1 MAAIQHILAANQ
13 QRRRA
18 RSQMVYI
25 NAYVRQHFSPLNVLS
40 DRAVQSK
47 YRLPCVE
54 IQCLVTLVSP
64 HIQRATRCN
73 FSLSPEVQLLAA
85 LRFYA
90 VGNFLEVVGDG
101 TGLSK
106 ASVSRSVAAVTPI
119 FLRHARTHIRMP
131 TTRDEVR
138 QVHRGFHAMAGIPR
152 VIGVVDGTLIP
163 IHNPSL
169 VDPCWIGRKHY
180 AAINTQV
187 AVDHDGLIT
196 DIVARWPGGT
206 QDSFVWANSA
216 VGQKAGRGEFS
227 RSIFLGDSGYPL
239 RSYLVTPITNPA
251 TPQEE
256 RFNEAHTHTRTHIER
271 VFGRWKSCYRCIH
284 RSSGGLRLS
293 PVKCC
298 RVIVVR
304 AMLHNIAVRV
314 GADEPPPVDE
324 DGETSEDEAPNPA
337 PRESR
342 AALHQAGVQTRE
354 ELVNLF

>member
-18 RSQMVYI
+18 RSQTVYI
-25 NAYVRQHFSPLNVLS
+25 NAYVRQHFSPLDVLS
-40 DRAVQSK
+40 DRAVQS
-47 YRLPCVE
+47 
-54 IQCLVTLVSP
+54 
-64 HIQRATRCN
+64 N
-73 FSLSPEVQLLAA
+73 
-85 LRFYA
+85 
-90 VGNFLEVVGDG
+90 
-101 TGLSK
+101 
-106 ASVSRSVAAVTPI
+106 VAAVTPI
-119 FLRHARTHIRMP
+119 LLRHARRHIRMP
-131 TTRDEVR
+131 TTRNE
-138 QVHRGFHAMAGIPR
+138 VHRGFHAMAGIPR

-169 VDPCWIGRKHY
+169 MDPCWIGRKHY

-187 AVDHDGLIT
+187 VVDHDGLIT

-206 QDSFVWANSA
+206 HDSFVWANSA
-216 VGQKAGRGEFS
+216 VGQKAGRGEFG

-239 RSYLVTPITNPA
+239 RSYLVTPVTNPA

-271 VFGRWKSCYRCIH
+271 VFGRWKSRYRCVH

-298 RVIVVR
+298 RVIVVT

-314 GADEPPPVDE
+314 GADELPPVDD
-324 DGETSEDEAPNPA
+324 DGETSEDDALN
-337 PRESR
+337 PREAR
-342 AALHQAGVQTRE
+342 AILHQAGVQTRE

>member
-1 MAAIQHILAANQ
+1 
-13 QRRRA
+13 
-18 RSQMVYI
+18 MVYI

-47 YRLPCVE
+47 YQLTRVE
-54 IQCLVTLVSP
+54 IQRLVTLVSP

-73 FSLSPEVQLLAA
+73 FALSPEVQLLATR
-85 LRFYA
+85 RFYA
-90 VGNFLEVVGDG
+90 VGSFLEVVGDG

-106 ASVSRSVAAVTPI
+106 AS
-119 FLRHARTHIRMP
+119 
-131 TTRDEVR
+131 
-138 QVHRGFHAMAGIPR
+138 VHRGFHAMAGIPR

-206 QDSFVWANSA
+206 HDSFVWANSA
-216 VGQKAGRGEFS
+216 VGQKAGRGEFG

-271 VFGRWKSCYRCIH
+271 VFGRWKSRYRCIH
-284 RSSGGLRLS
+284 RSAGGLRLS

-298 RVIVVR
+298 RVIVVT
-304 AMLHNIAVRV
+304 AMLHNIAVCV

>member
-18 RSQMVYI
+18 RSQTVYI
-25 NAYVRQHFSPLNVLS
+25 NAYVRQHFSPLDVLS

-47 YRLPCVE
+47 YRLPREE
-54 IQCLVTLVSP
+54 IHRLVTLVSP
-64 HIQRATRCN
+64 HIQR
-73 FSLSPEVQLLAA
+73 
-85 LRFYA
+85 
-90 VGNFLEVVGDG
+90 VVGDG
-101 TGLSK
+101 SGLSK

-119 FLRHARTHIRMP
+119 LLRHARRHIRMP
-131 TTRDEVR
+131 TTRNE
-138 QVHRGFHAMAGIPR
+138 VHRGFHAMAGIPR

-169 VDPCWIGRKHY
+169 MDPCWIGRKHY

-187 AVDHDGLIT
+187 VVDHDGLIT

-206 QDSFVWANSA
+206 HDSFVWANSA
-216 VGQKAGRGEFS
+216 VGQKAGRGEFG

-239 RSYLVTPITNPA
+239 RSYLVTPVTNPA

-271 VFGRWKSCYRCIH
+271 VFGRWKSRYRCVH

-298 RVIVVR
+298 RVIVVT

-314 GADEPPPVDE
+314 GADELPPVDD
-324 DGETSEDEAPNPA
+324 DGETSEDDALN
-337 PRESR
+337 PREAR
-342 AALHQAGVQTRE
+342 AILHQAGVQTRE